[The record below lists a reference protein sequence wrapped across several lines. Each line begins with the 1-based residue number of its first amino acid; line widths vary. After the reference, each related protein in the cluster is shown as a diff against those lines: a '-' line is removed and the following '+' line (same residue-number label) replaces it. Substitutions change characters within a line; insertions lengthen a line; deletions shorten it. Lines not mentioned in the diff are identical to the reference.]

1 MKTYIKTKLAICLLI
16 AGISCFGQNTGKKES
31 LTVLNIDAKGV
42 NTDPATMGNMV
53 RIELEKLDSFDV
65 MDRYDVQYLVEKNK
79 LSIANCYGKTCL
91 TEIGEII
98 HSDKMFSGTVEQ
110 MGKVIV
116 VSYRFIN
123 TKEKK
128 IERTYVH
135 EFLNIPEEI
144 QNIVKLS
151 VADMFGKKID
161 RLLMDKLSKR
171 YEFDNSN
178 NNPNQERLRLDG
190 PRMGFTS
197 YSGDLRSRMME
208 SKSTGGFDA
217 FPVFF
222 QFGYQFEKQ
231 YLNEGKIQ
239 ALFEFVPMITGLDQG
254 YFIPSASLLHGI
266 RSNVNGW
273 EFAFGPTFN
282 LVPMSKGYY
291 DANGDWQLESQWNKE
306 QANKGKTNPFD
317 VVDRLDSRG
326 NYTFHTGFVLAAGR
340 TFKSGKLNM
349 PVNIFVIPG
358 RDGWKFGL
366 SFGFNAKN
374 K

>member
-1 MKTYIKTKLAICLLI
+1 MKTSIKTKVVACFLM
-16 AGISCFGQNTGKKES
+16 AGMSCFAQHSDKKES

-161 RLLMDKLSKR
+161 KLLMDKLSKR

-282 LVPMSKGYY
+282 LLPMSKGYY

>member
-1 MKTYIKTKLAICLLI
+1 MKTSIKSILSVCLL
-16 AGISCFGQNTGKKES
+16 AFCLNTTAQNSGNKES

-42 NTDPATMGNMV
+42 NTDPGTMGNMV

-79 LSIANCYGKTCL
+79 LSIVNCYGKTCL

-116 VSYRFIN
+116 VSYRLIN

-135 EFLNIPEEI
+135 EFLYIPEEI

-171 YEFDNSN
+171 YEFDNST

-190 PRMGFTS
+190 PRMGFTT
-197 YSGDLRSRMME
+197 YTGGLRDRMME
-208 SKSTGGFDA
+208 SKSSGGFDV

-231 YLNEGKIQ
+231 YLNEGKVQ
-239 ALFEFVPMITGLDQG
+239 ALFEFIPMITGLDQG
-254 YFIPSASLLHGI
+254 YFIPSASILHGI

-291 DANGDWQLESQWNKE
+291 DENNDWQLEGQWNKE
-306 QANKGKTNPFD
+306 QNNKGKTNPFEI
-317 VVDRLDSRG
+317 VDRLDSRG
-326 NYTFHTGFVLAAGR
+326 DYALHTGFVLAAGR

-358 RDGWKFGL
+358 RDGWRFGL

>member
-1 MKTYIKTKLAICLLI
+1 MKTTFKNITTVCILSLWLGATAQKTE
-16 AGISCFGQNTGKKES
+16 QKES

-42 NTDPATMGNMV
+42 NTDPGTMGNMV
-53 RIELEKLDSFDV
+53 RLELEKLDSFDV
-65 MDRYDVQYLVEKNK
+65 MDRYDVQYLIEKNK
-79 LSIANCYGKTCL
+79 LSILNCYGKTCL

-98 HSDKMFSGTVEQ
+98 KSDKMLSGTVEQ
-110 MGKVIV
+110 MGKVII
-116 VSYRFIN
+116 VSYRIIN

-128 IERTYVH
+128 IEKTYVH

-144 QNIVKLS
+144 QNIIKLS
-151 VADMFGKKID
+151 VADMFGKKMD
-161 RLLMDKLSKR
+161 KLLMDKLSKR
-171 YEFDNSN
+171 YEFDNTT

-197 YSGDLRSRMME
+197 YSGHLRERMME
-208 SKSTGGFDA
+208 SKKDGGFDV

-239 ALFEFVPMITGLDQG
+239 ALFEFVPMVTGLDQG
-254 YFIPSASLLHGI
+254 YFIPSASILHGI

-282 LVPMSKGYY
+282 LIPTAKGYY
-291 DANGDWQLESQWNKE
+291 DENVDWQLQNHWDSE
-306 QANKGKTNPFD
+306 QSNKGKRNPYD
-317 VVDRLDSRG
+317 IIERLDSRG
-326 NYTFHTGFVLAAGR
+326 DYGFHSAFVLAAGR
-340 TFKSGKLNM
+340 TFRSGKLNM

-358 RDGWKFGL
+358 RDGWRFGL

>member
-1 MKTYIKTKLAICLLI
+1 MKTPIKSILSVCLFAFCLTTS
-16 AGISCFGQNTGKKES
+16 AQNSGTKES

-42 NTDPATMGNMV
+42 NTDPGTMGNMV

-79 LSIANCYGKTCL
+79 LSIVNCYGKTCL

-116 VSYRFIN
+116 VSYRLIN

-135 EFLNIPEEI
+135 EFLYIPEEI

-171 YEFDNSN
+171 YEFDNST

-190 PRMGFTS
+190 PRMGFTT
-197 YSGDLRSRMME
+197 YSGGLRDRMME
-208 SKSTGGFDA
+208 SKNTGGFDA

-254 YFIPSASLLHGI
+254 YFIPSASILHGI

-282 LVPMSKGYY
+282 LVPMAKGYY
-291 DANGDWQLESQWNKE
+291 DANNDWQLENQWDKE
-306 QANKGKTNPFD
+306 QGNKGKTNPFEI
-317 VVDRLDSRG
+317 VDRLDSRG
-326 NYTFHTGFVLAAGR
+326 DYALHTAFVLAAGR

-349 PVNIFVIPG
+349 PVNVFVIPG
-358 RDGWKFGL
+358 RDGWRFGL